1 MPIVGFHIKSISA
14 KRKTIPKGR
23 IDINSTPKIVSV
35 TKSKVGLKKKEDSL
49 NISFEFTTEYKP
61 GIAEIK
67 MIGNVM
73 YLGNKVKIGVNM
85 WKKEKKLPREIE
97 VEVKNFLFRKCLS
110 IGIDLS
116 EQMNLPPPL
125 LFPRIMPKKERE
137 ADLRYIG

>member
-1 MPIVGFHIKSISA
+1 LPIVGFHIKSISA
-14 KRKTIPKGR
+14 KRKDIKKGR

-35 TKSKVGLKKKEDSL
+35 KKSKVGLKKKEDSL

-61 GIAEIK
+61 DIAEIK
-67 MIGNVM
+67 MIGNIM
-73 YLGNKVKIGVNM
+73 YLGEKVNI
-85 WKKEKKLPREIE
+85 WKKEKNLPKEIE
-97 VEVKNFLFRKCLS
+97 VEIKNFLFRKCLS

-125 LFPRIMPKKERE
+125 FFPRIMPKQKE